1 VKYLVSVAGREL
13 EVEIDGE
20 RVTAGGREFT
30 ASLTAVPGTPLRQ
43 LWLSGRPTGVGME
56 DAGRGHWT
64 VTVRGDR
71 WETEV
76 IDERTRNI
84 RSLTGASPR
93 PQGPAVLRAPMPGL
107 VVRVL
112 VEPGQLLAVGAGVLV
127 LEAMKMENEL
137 RAHAA
142 ARVRAVRVRPGE
154 AVEKGQVLAE
164 FDPGT

>member
-20 RVTAGGREFT
+20 RVIAGGREYM
-30 ASLTAVPGTPLRQ
+30 ASLTALPGTPLRQ
-43 LWLSGRPTGVGME
+43 LLLSGRPTVMAME
-56 DAGRGHWT
+56 DTGRGHWMI
-64 VTVRGDR
+64 TVRGER

-84 RSLTGASPR
+84 RNLTGTSVRPR
-93 PQGPAVLRAPMPGL
+93 GPGVLRAPMPGL

-112 VEPGQLLAVGAGVLV
+112 VEPGQLLAVGAGILV

-142 ARVRAVRVRPGE
+142 ARVRAIRVRPGE

-164 FDPGT
+164 FDAGT

>member
-20 RVTAGGREFT
+20 RVIAGGREYT

-43 LWLSGRPTGVGME
+43 LLLSGRPTGMAME
-56 DAGRGHWT
+56 DGGRGRWT
-64 VTVRGDR
+64 ITARGER

-84 RSLTGASPR
+84 RNLTGGSTR
-93 PQGPAVLRAPMPGL
+93 PQGPGVLRAPMPGL

-112 VEPGQLLAVGAGVLV
+112 VEPGQMLAVGAGVLV

-142 ARVRAVRVRPGE
+142 TRVRAIRVKPGE